1 MAWYKRKLSLRGW
14 WFVRLSI
21 LILLNL
27 WMWVSSF
34 TLWEVFIINAGVVLT
49 NFCTNVH
56 AIAMGIL
63 FNEHKH
69 QVDDY
74 YKQVLINQKP
84 KGEKN

>member
-1 MAWYKRKLSLRGW
+1 MAWYKKKLSLRGW
-14 WFVRLSI
+14 WFVRLGI

-27 WMWVSSF
+27 WMWVESF
-34 TLWEVFIINAGVVLT
+34 TLWEVIIINVGVVGT
-49 NFCTNVH
+49 NFCTNIH
-56 AIAMGIL
+56 AIAMGIM

-69 QVDDY
+69 QIDDY

>member
-1 MAWYKRKLSLRGW
+1 MAWYKKKLSLPQW
-14 WFVRLSI
+14 WWLRLSI
-21 LILLNL
+21 LIALNL
-27 WMWVSSF
+27 WMWVESF
-34 TLWEVFIINAGVVLT
+34 TLWEVFIINVGVVGT

>member
-14 WFVRLSI
+14 WFIRLSI

-34 TLWEVFIINAGVVLT
+34 TLWEVIIINVGVVGT
-49 NFCTNVH
+49 NFCTNVL
-56 AIAMGIL
+56 AIAMGIM

-69 QVDDY
+69 QIDDY

-84 KGEKN
+84 KAEKN